1 MSNFAV
7 ECHQVSK
14 LFDGILAVQDL
25 SLRVPDGS
33 LFALVGPSGCGK
45 TTLLRLI
52 AGFETP
58 DNGTVQIQGE
68 LMSDASRIQPPEHRK
83 VGMVFQDYALFP
95 HLTVKQ
101 NIEFGLPKGLQKNKR
116 SSELLELVRLTQIS
130 AKYPHEISGG
140 EQQRVALA
148 RSIARRPAIVLL
160 DEPFSN
166 LDAALKTLV
175 RSEIKQVLREENMS
189 AIFVTHDQ
197 DEALSFADQV
207 GVMSKG
213 HILQTG
219 IPDEIY
225 TNPASLEVGT
235 LVGESN
241 ILNGE
246 AKGLKVTTELGVLQG
261 NISAAGRVH
270 ALIRPESIKLNLV
283 DESGSNNALSII
295 DLEYY
300 GHAKVFRV
308 QLGSGTIIRVRQT
321 AGTTLRVG
329 DAVTASVQEPIA
341 IFPVDPTTFK

>member
-1 MSNFAV
+1 M
-7 ECHQVSK
+7 
-14 LFDGILAVQDL
+14 
-25 SLRVPDGS
+25 
-33 LFALVGPSGCGK
+33 FALVGPSGCGK

-58 DNGTVQIQGE
+58 DGGTVHIQGE
-68 LMSDASRIQPPEHRK
+68 LMSDSSRIQPPERRK

-101 NIEFGLPKGLQKNKR
+101 NIEFGLPKGIQRDKR
-116 SSELLELVRLTQIS
+116 SGELLELVRLTQIS

-148 RSIARRPAIVLL
+148 RSIARKPAIVLL

-207 GVMSKG
+207 SVMSEG

-219 IPDEIY
+219 TPDEIY
-225 TNPASLEVGT
+225 TNPSSLKVGT
-235 LVGESN
+235 LIGESN
-241 ILNGE
+241 ILSGE
-246 AKGLKVTTELGVLQG
+246 AKGLKVTTELGVLRGTIKATGQ
-261 NISAAGRVH
+261 VH

-283 DESGSNNALSII
+283 DDSDSHAALSIV
-295 DLEYY
+295 DSEFY
-300 GHAKVFRV
+300 GHDQVFRV
-308 QLGSGTIIRVRQT
+308 KLGSGTIIRVRQT
-321 AGTTLRVG
+321 TGNILKVG
-329 DAVTASVQEPIA
+329 DSVTASVQEPIVM
-341 IFPVDPTTFK
+341 FPVHPVIFR